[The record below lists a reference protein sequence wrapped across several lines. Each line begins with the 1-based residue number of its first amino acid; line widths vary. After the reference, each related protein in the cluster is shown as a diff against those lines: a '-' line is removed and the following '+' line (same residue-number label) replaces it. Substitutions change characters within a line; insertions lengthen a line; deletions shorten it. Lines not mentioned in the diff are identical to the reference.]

1 MPKQSD
7 PGASPALEYSF
18 QDYRD
23 AFLAALQ
30 GLIQHNGLN
39 MASEGHF
46 TATVSNVD
54 GLAVAAAKALTVRR
68 KQFSAQSELL
78 QSKVGGVS

>member
-1 MPKQSD
+1 MTKPVL
-7 PGASPALEYSF
+7 PVASPALGYSF

-54 GLAVAAAKALTVRR
+54 GLAVAAARALTVQRR
-68 KQFSAQSELL
+68 RFENPPST
-78 QSKVGGVS
+78 GGVS